1 MSQARREVPTEGAF
15 GAAIESQGKRK
26 CSERASDTVTL
37 CEPEPDTPPR
47 SPRRRQHTHPQ
58 PTTGRARPG
67 DPEGGRAG
75 TPLPAGGGGGGRPG
89 PATRVPVALTVCSDH
104 RAVLLPASSIAHLQP
119 EAVGGRVSRRI
130 PWGSTRSP
138 CGSPWGGRRRQA
150 TWGPIGMKDT
160 LPQAPLLTL

>member
-58 PTTGRARPG
+58 PTTGRDRPG
-67 DPEGGRAG
+67 APEGGRAG
-75 TPLPAGGGGGGRPG
+75 TSLPAGGGGGAARGQQLGSQWPLRS
-89 PATRVPVALTVCSDH
+89 VPSTGQSLSQ
-104 RAVLLPASSIAHLQP
+104 LPASLTCSQRQWGAGCQEGPL
-119 EAVGGRVSRRI
+119 GGRPDHLVDLR
-130 PWGSTRSP
+130 GVAE
-138 CGSPWGGRRRQA
+138 GDRQP
-150 TWGPIGMKDT
+150 GV
-160 LPQAPLLTL
+160 L